1 MKRNKLLLIALL
13 IVGCQNPSDSAP
25 PPETTEIS
33 GIVTFSGDWPTE
45 GTVYLTI
52 NNKGAPVGAPYATTT
67 ITSADLD
74 NSGKYEY
81 QFKDVAFGTYGAIT
95 VSWLDPNNS
104 NPATNQHI
112 LGGYGG
118 SVQSGFMDSKSVT
131 VSEEEYELKGIDI
144 SANFDLLG
152 PSYIAINFKSYS
164 ACYLGICWVE

>member
-1 MKRNKLLLIALL
+1 MSKLSKILVLTMMLVIG
-13 IVGCQNPSDSAP
+13 VFVSSCDNPSDSDS
-25 PPETTEIS
+25 PPEAAEIS
-33 GIVTFSGDWPTE
+33 GAVTFSGDWPTE

-52 NNKGAPVGAPYATTT
+52 NNKWPPMGAPYATTA
-67 ITSADLD
+67 ITSADVD

-95 VSWLDPNNS
+95 VSWLDPNDS

-118 SVQSGFMDSKSVT
+118 SVLSGFMDSQSVT

-152 PSYIAINFKSYS
+152 PS
-164 ACYLGICWVE
+164 